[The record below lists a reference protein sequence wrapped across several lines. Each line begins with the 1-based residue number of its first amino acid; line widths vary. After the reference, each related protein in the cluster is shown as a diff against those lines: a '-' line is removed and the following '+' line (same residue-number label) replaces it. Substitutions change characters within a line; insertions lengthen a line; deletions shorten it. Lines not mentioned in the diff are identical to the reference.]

1 MYDLLLTGDPSA
13 WPWHAFLNLP
23 LIPLALILSRAP
35 LPSRVAPLVP
45 VLLAWPTSTPVP
57 TRERMLMESWR
68 VSSSLLAS
76 DVVPAP
82 WASWPPS
89 PAFVGILVLPLA
101 RYCYKTLFTRFT
113 HWVLKTTPSD
123 RPPVMRLMVAMNA
136 PIRIRIGADI
146 ERPPERPHPQQL
158 PNADADADADA
169 ALALAA
175 EDVIHVTGSSLGRLI
190 GGALIVPTISSLM
203 GSLLFR
209 LSHSSPL
216 LRRFLAVRPS
226 MMDIPPPLGTWS
238 YKDNWTKLS
247 PIRQIGVAARLVFTV
262 ALRGTRTWA
271 ECDPVWYV
279 MQANRLVKSMGADC
293 VPCRWRNSLGL
304 GIFVVVCCY
313 FIPLCWNVL
322 MP

>member
-1 MYDLLLTGDPSA
+1 
-13 WPWHAFLNLP
+13 
-23 LIPLALILSRAP
+23 
-35 LPSRVAPLVP
+35 
-45 VLLAWPTSTPVP
+45 
-57 TRERMLMESWR
+57 
-68 VSSSLLAS
+68 
-76 DVVPAP
+76 
-82 WASWPPS
+82 
-89 PAFVGILVLPLA
+89 
-101 RYCYKTLFTRFT
+101 
-113 HWVLKTTPSD
+113 
-123 RPPVMRLMVAMNA
+123 MVAMNA

-158 PNADADADADA
+158 PNINADADADADA

-271 ECDPVWYV
+271 ECDPVW
-279 MQANRLVKSMGADC
+279 
-293 VPCRWRNSLGL
+293 WRNSLGL
-304 GIFVVVCCY
+304 GIFVVAKDCIQLLHLWYAKRELATRRVKNKS
-313 FIPLCWNVL
+313 FDDIDIRELDLVEPNA
-322 MP
+322 